1 MTYFT
6 DSVYEK
12 MMVQIPR
19 YGPEKTSPA
28 HKDKKN
34 KKRDSFTGK
43 KDLSLRARKG
53 RVNNEIGY
61 S

>member
-19 YGPEKTSPA
+19 YGSEKISPA
-28 HKDKKN
+28 HNDKKS
-34 KKRDSFTGK
+34 KKRDSSTGK
-43 KDLSLRARKG
+43 KESISTSKERKG
-53 RVNNEIGY
+53 K
-61 S
+61 